1 MNKIEEPALFNLETD
16 PEEQNNIAKEHPK
29 LVAKISKIADSIRG
43 ILGDRLTGIKG
54 SEVRP
59 VGRIEN

>member
-1 MNKIEEPALFNLETD
+1 MVIKIN
-16 PEEQNNIAKEHPK
+16 
-29 LVAKISKIADSIRG
+29 KIADSIRK

-59 VGRIEN
+59 VGRVND

>member
-1 MNKIEEPALFNLETD
+1 MYDVASEY
-16 PEEQNNIAKEHPK
+16 PE
-29 LVAKISKIADSIRG
+29 LVLKISKIADSIRG

-59 VGRIEN
+59 VGRVEN